1 MSSSTS
7 LAIYAAKAAA
17 AAAATAKPASAASA
31 ASAAALVQIRAYSAR
46 PAPTQQEGADRRKV
60 TTQTIKKMYA
70 DGKRLAMMTAYD
82 YPTSVACERAGVDM
96 VLVGDSLAM
105 VALGHKDT
113 SQITMDD
120 MIHHSRAVARGTRS
134 AFLVA
139 DLPFGTYQSDV
150 TAAVNN
156 AVRMVKEGRAEA
168 VKLEAGRRGAP
179 KIDAIANGAG
189 IPVVGHIGLT
199 PQTAVALGGFR
210 VQGKSVG
217 NAQALVDDALALQDA
232 GCLALVL
239 EAMPSLVAE
248 TITKLL
254 RIPTIGI
261 GAGPSTS
268 GQVLVLS
275 DMVGLFDR
283 FTPKFCRN
291 FADLGSRMVSAI
303 GDYKDAVRDRS
314 FPEEGV
320 HTYAMPAAAEENWRA
335 YVQRQFGIE
344 LDTIGLKHQ
353 PAGVAPAAAS
363 PKPGAR
369 DLDPAKEPSSSSSTS
384 S

>member
-1 MSSSTS
+1 MLAS
-7 LAIYAAKAAA
+7 L
-17 AAAATAKPASAASA
+17 
-31 ASAAALVQIRAYSAR
+31 RAYSAR
-46 PAPTQQEGADRRKV
+46 PSSAAQESSTGRRKV
-60 TTQTIKKMYA
+60 TTQTIRKMYA
-70 DGKRLAMMTAYD
+70 DGKRIAMMTAYD

-105 VALGHKDT
+105 VALGHRDT
-113 SQITMDD
+113 SQITMDQ
-120 MIHHSRAVARGTRS
+120 MIHHTRAVARGARTP
-134 AFLVA
+134 FLVA
-139 DLPFGTYQSDV
+139 DLPFGTYQADV

-179 KIDAIANGAG
+179 KIDAIVAGAG

-210 VQGKSVG
+210 VQGKSVS

-232 GCLALVL
+232 GCLGMVL

-275 DMVGLFDR
+275 DMVGSFDR
-283 FTPKFCRN
+283 FTPKFCRS

-303 GDYKDAVRDRS
+303 DEYKDAVRTGA

-335 YVQRQFGIE
+335 YVQSQFGIE
-344 LDTIGLKHQ
+344 L
-353 PAGVAPAAAS
+353 AAADA
-363 PKPGAR
+363 PK
-369 DLDPAKEPSSSSSTS
+369 SSSSDTSAATSTS

>member
-1 MSSSTS
+1 MSMMPTPLISIARAS
-7 LAIYAAKAAA
+7 AKAAA
-17 AAAATAKPASAASA
+17 TRNG
-31 ASAAALVQIRAYSAR
+31 AALASLRAYSAR
-46 PAPTQQEGADRRKV
+46 PTSTQEGTDRRKV
-60 TTQTIKKMYA
+60 TTQTIRKLYA
-70 DGKRLAMMTAYD
+70 DGKPITVMTAYD

-105 VALGHKDT
+105 VALGHDDT
-113 SQITMDD
+113 SQITMDE
-120 MIHHSRAVARGTRS
+120 MIHHSRAVARGARS
-134 AFLVA
+134 PFLVT
-139 DLPFGTYQSDV
+139 DLPFGTYQSDT

-156 AVRMVKEGRAEA
+156 AVRMIKEGRAEA

-179 KIDAIANGAG
+179 KVDAIAIGAG

-210 VQGKSVG
+210 VQGKSVR

-232 GCLALVL
+232 GCLAIVL

-275 DMVGLFDR
+275 DMVGIFDR

-291 FADLGSRMVSAI
+291 FADLGPRMVSAI
-303 GDYKDAVRDRS
+303 AEYKDAVRS
-314 FPEEGV
+314 GAFPEEGI
-320 HTYAMPAAAEENWRA
+320 HTYVMPAAAEDSWRA
-335 YVQRQFGIE
+335 YVQRQFSIE
-344 LDTIGLKHQ
+344 LGTTK
-353 PAGVAPAAAS
+353 V
-363 PKPGAR
+363 
-369 DLDPAKEPSSSSSTS
+369 SSSSSSAAAAAAAMPKAAADPDTAKS
-384 S
+384 SS